1 MLNNV
6 SLMGRLT
13 AAPEIRQTANGN
25 SVCNFTLAVQRLR
38 KDSNG
43 DKVTDFFSCEVWRKQ
58 AELFEQLC
66 HKGSLIVINGILHN
80 EHFIDKN
87 GNSRTV
93 TKVVVN
99 TFYVTEKKDS
109 SETQKG
115 EFDDMFKGVPDKD
128 ELPKDYNPEEIEPE
142 DDLPF

>member
-6 SLMGRLT
+6 NLMGRLT
-13 AAPEIRQTANGN
+13 AAPEITKTTTGV

-43 DKVTDFFSCEVWRKQ
+43 EKITDFFSCEIWRKQ

-66 HKGSLIVINGILHN
+66 RKGSLIVVNGILHN

-93 TKVVVN
+93 TKIVVN
-99 TFYVTEKKDS
+99 TFYVTEKKDTN
-109 SETQKG
+109 EKG
-115 EFDDMFKGVPDKD
+115 EFDDLFKGVSPKN
-128 ELPKDYNPEEIEPE
+128 ELPENYNPEEIEPE